1 MPSPESDNPLFS
13 VILTTLNRAAMLRRA
28 LESVRRQT
36 FRNFE
41 IIVVDDGSTEDIEST
56 VRDIAPA
63 AKFIRLAKN
72 RGIPGARNVAL
83 AAAAGQ
89 YIAFLDSDDVWHPRY
104 LHFVR
109 EAYRQIPD
117 AIFTFTEYMADGQT
131 MRGPVA
137 QLWPEPD
144 AENAILHM
152 IMRPFIH
159 TTSCFT
165 APREDLKAIG
175 GFNEKLPR
183 FSDLDGYIRLMA
195 GPPGTE
201 GLLCEE
207 RPVIKIPQILVR
219 KDIHLADRSLEEY
232 QRQWRAARMRFLDTV
247 FAYDFMKPYQEMKQ
261 VCAERLAIGEQRFF
275 SNFEAGATATAVA
288 S

>member
-1 MPSPESDNPLFS
+1 MPDSESVAPLFS
-13 VILTTLNRAAMLRRA
+13 VIINTLNRAAMLRRA

-41 IIVVDDGSTEDIEST
+41 IIVVDDGSTEDIESVT
-56 VRDIAPA
+56 RDIAPA

-72 RGIPGARNVAL
+72 RGIPSARNVGL
-83 AAAAGQ
+83 AAAAGR

-109 EAYRQIPD
+109 EAYAQIPD
-117 AIFTFTEYMADGQT
+117 AIFTFTEYMADSQT

-137 QLWPEPD
+137 QLSPEPQ

-152 IMRPFIH
+152 ILRPFIH
-159 TTSCFT
+159 TTSSFA
-165 APREDLKAIG
+165 APREGLNAIG

-183 FSDLDGYIRLMA
+183 FSDLDCYVRLMA

-232 QRQWRAARMRFLDTV
+232 QRMWRAARMRFLDTV

-261 VCAERLAIGEQRFF
+261 ICAERLAVGEQRFF
-275 SNFEAGATATAVA
+275 SNFKTDATASAVA

>member
-1 MPSPESDNPLFS
+1 MPGSESVAPLFS
-13 VILTTLNRAAMLRRA
+13 VIINTLNRAAMLRRA

-36 FRNFE
+36 FRSFE
-41 IIVVDDGSTEDIEST
+41 IIVVDDGSTEDIESVT
-56 VRDIAPA
+56 RDTTPA

-72 RGIPGARNVAL
+72 RGIPSARNVGI
-83 AAAAGQ
+83 AAAEGR

-109 EAYRQIPD
+109 EAYAQIPD
-117 AIFTFTEYMADGQT
+117 AIFTFTEYMADSQT

-137 QLWPEPD
+137 QLWPEPQ

-152 IMRPFIH
+152 ILRPFIH
-159 TTSCFT
+159 TTSSFA
-165 APREDLKAIG
+165 APREGLNAIS

-183 FSDLDGYIRLMA
+183 FSDLDCYVRLMA

-201 GLLCEE
+201 GLLCDE
-207 RPVIKIPQILVR
+207 RPVIKIPQVLVR

-232 QRQWRAARMRFLDTV
+232 QRMWRAARMRFLDTV
-247 FAYDFMKPYQEMKQ
+247 FTYDFMKPYREMKQ
-261 VCAERLAIGEQRFF
+261 ICAERLAVGEQRFF
-275 SNFEAGATATAVA
+275 SNFKTDAPASAVA

>member
-1 MPSPESDNPLFS
+1 MPSPDEVAPLFS

-36 FRNFE
+36 LRDLE
-41 IIVVDDGSTEDIEST
+41 IVVVDDGSSEDIEGV
-56 VRDIAPA
+56 VREVTPA
-63 AKFIRLAKN
+63 AKFIRLEKN
-72 RGIPGARNVAL
+72 RGIPGARNVAI
-83 AAAAGQ
+83 AASRGR
-89 YIAFLDSDDVWHPRY
+89 YIAVLDSDDVWHPRY

-109 EAYRQIPD
+109 EAYAQIPD
-117 AIFTFTEYMADGQT
+117 AIFTFAEYMADGQT

-137 QLWPEPD
+137 QLWPEPE

-152 IMRPFIH
+152 ILRPFIH
-159 TTSCFT
+159 TTSSFS
-165 APREDLKAIG
+165 APRESLNAIG

-201 GLLCEE
+201 GLLCED

-232 QRQWRAARMRFLDTV
+232 QRMWRAARMRFLDTV
-247 FAYDFMKPYQEMKQ
+247 FAYDFMKPYQHMKQ
-261 VCAERLAIGEQRFF
+261 VCAERLAVGEQRFF
-275 SNFEAGATATAVA
+275 SNFTGSAPTAAAA